1 MPLIIDSAVKTF
13 DRESIQRG
21 DFVRAQYITWPAPI
35 NGMVTA
41 VRDTVL
47 TVLFL
52 PELDNV
58 SNYYEIPVDE
68 VADGSWRVNWS
79 TDLQTIHTK
88 EAKP

>member
-1 MPLIIDSAVKTF
+1 MPLIINSAVKTF
-13 DRESIQRG
+13 DEESIQRG
-21 DFVRAQYITWPAPI
+21 DFVRAQYITWPEPI

-58 SNYYEIPVDE
+58 SNYFEIRADE
-68 VADGSWRVNWS
+68 VADGSWRVSWS
-79 TDLQTIHTK
+79 SDLQAIRTN
-88 EAKP
+88 EAAP